1 MAISGY
7 IIIPGII
14 FPPGSRL

>member
-1 MAISGY
+1 M

-14 FPPGSRL
+14 FADLDKTTNG